1 MYYASNTDRQHAL
14 RKAAQHRI
22 IARCLRGHKGELLLA
37 LAHEALDALKDT
49 YHGARFI
56 RDWETVLEKDRM
68 EIAELIVRR
77 DDETETLRESS
88 PFMRVFDFDFGDTM
102 VIDFKNPEIRSRMWN
117 LAKRV
122 AMIEPKANE
131 VVESYRAPVAFR
143 A

>member
-1 MYYASNTDRQHAL
+1 MYYATHTDRQHAI

-37 LAHEALDALKDT
+37 LAHEAFEELKT
-49 YHGARFI
+49 AYSGARFV
-56 RDWETVLEKDRM
+56 REWTRVMEMDRR

-77 DDETETLRESS
+77 DDEAETLRESS
-88 PFMRVFDFDFGDTM
+88 PFMRVFDFDFGDRM
-102 VIDFKNPEIRSRMWN
+102 EINFKNPEIRSRMWN

-131 VVESYRAPVAFR
+131 VEAVYNAPTPF
-143 A
+143 